1 MVYCGKP
8 STGCQACRDRKTRC
22 DRLTPSCSQCVRAKR
37 VCPGYRNQLDLMFRN
52 ESNAVIEKAKA
63 RAKSKKAKASS
74 NPGTP
79 STSSA
84 ASPSSTISHL
94 LPKDDSDTQN
104 LERELAKFSFHY
116 PDQYIGGFASSML
129 PPALYA
135 LPPTIHERAQGYFYT
150 NSSLFLRNFDL
161 LGTLCS
167 QTSSEDYLL
176 ASMSAVGLA
185 SLSHVTH
192 SPEMVVQSRKDYI
205 AALRLTNA
213 ALKSPTDVRKDST
226 LFTVMILSIFETIT
240 GVDGASLGAWTKH
253 IEGATA
259 LVKLRGAEQFNTV
272 AGQRMFLQVMS
283 NLMLSSVQRT
293 VAIPAEILELRE
305 KASKF
310 MDPAKPAWQISEVI
324 IDYTIFRAAVRNCE
338 ILGPRAIVEA
348 ALVLDRRFIEIYEA
362 LSEEFSF
369 NAVYTSE
376 NPELI
381 WNGFYHQYQNHWT
394 SQIWNGMRTCRILLH
409 ETIRDQVLAGAKALN
424 PVFTEREITAQ
435 NESSV
440 AIMLQLQAD
449 ILASVPQHTRN
460 AIGKQATT
468 LLEGSQGY
476 FILWPLYLVGVMDLA
491 TETVRQWVIR
501 RLRLLASNVGILQA
515 NVLAEYIEQRKE
527 FEEWKTKPTPKPVPS
542 MKCRNG
548 FLVYKMQA
556 NGQMLLD
563 T

>member
-52 ESNAVIEKAKA
+52 ESDAVIGKAKA
-63 RAKSKKAKASS
+63 RAKAKKAKTPS
-74 NPGTP
+74 NAGTP
-79 STSSA
+79 SASSV
-84 ASPSSTISHL
+84 ASPSSTTSQL
-94 LPKDDSDTQN
+94 LPEDDLDTQD
-104 LERELAKFSFHY
+104 LEKELAKFSFHY
-116 PDQYIGGFASSML
+116 PDHHIGGFASSML

-135 LPPTIHERAQGYFYT
+135 LPPTLHERAQGYFYT
-150 NSSLFLRNFDL
+150 HSSLFLRNFDL

-167 QTSSEDYLL
+167 QTNADEHLL

-185 SLSHVTH
+185 SLSHAMH
-192 SPEMVVQSRKDYI
+192 SPEMVVQARKDYI

-213 ALKSPTDVRKDST
+213 ALRSPTDVKKDST
-226 LFTVMILSIFETIT
+226 LFAVMILSIFETIT

-259 LVKLRGAEQFNTV
+259 LVKLRGVEQFNTV

-293 VAIPAEILELRE
+293 VAIPAEILELRD
-305 KASKF
+305 KAGKF
-310 MDPAKPAWQISEVI
+310 MDPAKPTWQVSGVI

-338 ILGPRAIVEA
+338 IVGPRAIVEA
-348 ALVLDRRFIEIYEA
+348 ALALDKRFIEIYEA

-369 NAVYTSE
+369 KTVYTSE

-409 ETIRDQVLAGAKALN
+409 ETIRDQVLVGAKALTA
-424 PVFTEREITAQ
+424 VFTEREITAQ

-449 ILASVPQHTRN
+449 ILASVPEHTTN
-460 AIGKQATT
+460 AAGKQSAT
-468 LLEGSQGY
+468 LLEGSRGY

-491 TETVRQWVIR
+491 TQSVRQWVIR
-501 RLRLLASNVGILQA
+501 RLRLLALTVGISQA
-515 NVLAEYIEQRKE
+515 NVLAEYMEQRKE
-527 FEEWKTKPTPKPVPS
+527 FEEWNTKPTPKPVPS
-542 MKCRNG
+542 MKYGNG
-548 FLVYKMQA
+548 LLVYKMEA
-556 NGQMLLD
+556 DGQMLLEI
-563 T
+563 